1 MKLKIFTTGG
11 TIDKVYFD
19 DLSNYEV
26 GDPQVEEILKEAKA
40 GFGYEIEEIV
50 RKDSIYITDE
60 DRAVLRRR
68 IEADSNRLI
77 LITHGTDTMADTARF
92 LLGIPDKVIVLTGA
106 LAPARF
112 RKSDAAFNIG
122 CAVGALQALQPGV
135 YIAMS
140 GCIFPADKVRKNREA
155 GCFEVVTDGS
165 CCGSSQAHAVD
176 NVD

>member
-11 TIDKVYFD
+11 TIDKIYFD

-26 GDPQVEEILKEAKA
+26 GDPQVEEILREAGA
-40 GFGYEIEEIV
+40 RFVYEIEEIV

-68 IEADSNRLI
+68 IQADPNRLI
-77 LITHGTDTMADTARF
+77 LVTHGTDTMVDTARF

-112 RKSDAAFNIG
+112 RKSDATFNIG
-122 CAVGALQALQPGV
+122 CAVGALQALQQGV

-140 GCIFPADKVRKNREA
+140 GCIFPADRVRKNREA
-155 GCFEVVTDGS
+155 GCFEEVTGER
-165 CCGSSQAHAVD
+165 CC
-176 NVD
+176 

>member
-26 GDPQVEEILKEAKA
+26 GDPQVAEILKEAGV
-40 GFGYEIEEIV
+40 GFAYEIEEIV

-68 IEADSNRLI
+68 IEADPNRLI
-77 LITHGTDTMADTARF
+77 LVTHGTDSMADTARF
-92 LLGIPDKVIVLTGA
+92 LMGIPDKVIVLTGA

-122 CAVGALQALQPGV
+122 CAAGALQALQPGV

-155 GCFEVVTDGS
+155 GCFEEVAEAAKPV
-165 CCGSSQAHAVD
+165 
-176 NVD
+176 